1 MNTKV
6 LRAVFKRDFVS
17 YFANPTGYV
26 FICVFVLLSTIAAFW
41 PNEFFVTNLANL
53 DQLNK
58 MFPFIM
64 LVFIPAVTM
73 AIWAAERRQGT
84 DELLLTIPAADLDIV
99 VGKYLAG
106 VAIYSVA
113 LLFSLVCNTSVLAFL
128 GDPDTGLLV
137 GTYVGYWLVGLAMLA
152 AGMAASFLTSNLTV
166 AYVLGAVF
174 NVPLVFA
181 VKADVISGREM
192 AVAIKQWSIGE
203 QFRDFGRGIISLSGL
218 VFFGAIVAVALYVSM
233 VLIGRRHWI
242 RGRVGYLLMVAHY
255 LVRAI
260 ALAVIA
266 IAVIVFFNH
275 HDLRPDVTSERLS
288 SLSPDTVK
296 LLKNLQVER
305 PVQIE
310 AFVSPRVPEAY
321 VQTRADLL
329 SMLRE
334 LHRRGGEKVE
344 VRVNDTEQY
353 SEQAARA
360 EERYDITPREVTT
373 EDRGSFSQEPLFM
386 GVAFTCGLEKVILP
400 FIDRGIPVEYELVR
414 SIATVTQQKR
424 KKVGILDTDAHLY
437 GQFNMQTMS
446 SSSNWPIVDELEKQ
460 YDVERIDASSPIS
473 DEYDVLLAVQPS
485 SLGPEQMDHFVA
497 AVRSGIPTAIFED
510 PFPFFAGQVPGTTA
524 PRRPPGG
531 MNPMMGRQPPMEK
544 GNRVALWDLLQVDF
558 AESQVVWQDYN
569 PYRRYSDW
577 PKEFVFVDKGSGAEE
592 PFGES
597 EAATSGLQHMLFPFP
612 GSIRNLNVSNLK
624 FTPLVRTGD
633 DTGSVDSEEI
643 IQFSFLGRGDINPN
657 RRQVPT
663 AVPYVLAARIQ
674 GKVDTD
680 KSSEGA
686 GAAGEDADDGDGDDA
701 DDAADDPDDASAEG
715 SDDAS
720 AEGSDDS
727 KKVEEPAGDEEPAKP
742 KRSGIDVIL
751 VADIDM
757 LTWQFFRLRE
767 VGEVPD
773 AGVRFDFDNVTF
785 VLNVLDT
792 LAGDDRFLEI
802 RKRRPKHRTLT
813 RIEERTEN
821 ARKQRWQQIEDL
833 RDKYEKVEE
842 EEEQKLKDRVAKME
856 ERMKKEGGL
865 SIIEIMNRV
874 GMAQRDGERR
884 KQIKLEQLKQE
895 TDREINRIETELTLE
910 IRRLERW
917 YKMWAVL
924 LPPIPPLLLAIG
936 VFLTRRI
943 REREGVVRSRLRS

>member
-73 AIWAAERRQGT
+73 AIWAGERRQGT
-84 DELLLTIPAADLDIV
+84 DELLLTVPAGDLDIV

-113 LLFSLVCNTSVLAFL
+113 LLFSLVCNYSVLAFL

-152 AGMAASFLTSNLTV
+152 AGMVASFLTSNLTV

-181 VKADVISGREM
+181 VKADVISSREM
-192 AVAIKQWSIGE
+192 AMAIKQWSIGE
-203 QFRDFGRGIISLSGL
+203 QFRDLGRGIISLSGL
-218 VFFGAIVAVALYVSM
+218 VYFGAIVAVALYASM

-242 RGRVGYLLMVAHY
+242 RGRVGYLLMGAHY
-255 LVRAI
+255 LVRGLS
-260 ALAVIA
+260 LAVIA
-266 IAVIVFFNH
+266 IAVIVLFNH

-310 AFVSPRVPEAY
+310 AFVSPTVPEAY

-344 VRVNDTEQY
+344 VRVNDTEQF

-360 EERYDITPREVTT
+360 EQRYDITPREVTT

-424 KKVGILDTDAHLY
+424 KKVGIVDTDAQLY

-446 SSSNWPIVDELEKQ
+446 STSNWPVVDELEKQ

-485 SLGPEQMDHFVA
+485 SLGPEQMDNFAA

-510 PFPFFAGQVPGTTA
+510 PFPFFAGQVPGTNA

-531 MNPMMGRQPPMEK
+531 MNPMMGGQPPVEK
-544 GNRVALWDLLQVDF
+544 GNRAALWDLLKVDF
-558 AESQVVWQDYN
+558 GETQVVWQDYN

-597 EAATSGLQHMLFPFP
+597 EPATSGLQHMLFPFP

-633 DTGSVDSEEI
+633 DTGTVNSDEI
-643 IQFSFLGRGDINPN
+643 IEMSFLGRGGMNPN

-663 AVPYVLAARIQ
+663 AVPYVLAAHIQ
-674 GKVDTD
+674 GKVEPDEPS
-680 KSSEGA
+680 KRA
-686 GAAGEDADDGDGDDA
+686 GAAEEDADDGDGDEGDGDEG
-701 DDAADDPDDASAEG
+701 DDAAG
-715 SDDAS
+715 S
-720 AEGSDDS
+720 SDDS
-727 KKVEEPAGDEEPAKP
+727 DKAEEAAPDEEAAKP
-742 KRSGIDVIL
+742 KHSGINVVL

-757 LTWQFFRLRE
+757 LNWQFFRLRE
-767 VGEVPD
+767 AGEVPD

-813 RIEERTEN
+813 RIEKSTEN

-895 TDREINRIETELTLE
+895 TDREINRIETDLSLE

-936 VFLTRRI
+936 VFVTRRI

>member
-64 LVFIPAVTM
+64 LVFVPAVTM

-84 DELLLTIPAADLDIV
+84 DELLLTIPATDLDIV

-113 LLFSLVCNTSVLAFL
+113 LLFSLICNTSVLAFL

-166 AYVLGAVF
+166 AYVLGAIF

-181 VKADVISGREM
+181 VKADVISSRD
-192 AVAIKQWSIGE
+192 VATVIKQWSIGE
-203 QFRDFGRGIISLSGL
+203 QFRDFGRGILSLSGL

-242 RGRVGYLLMVAHY
+242 RGSVGYLLMVGHY
-255 LVRAI
+255 LVRALS
-260 ALAVIA
+260 LAVIA
-266 IAVIVFFNH
+266 IAVILFFNH

-296 LLKNLQVER
+296 LLKNLQIER

-344 VRVNDTEQY
+344 VRLNDTEQY

-360 EERYDITPREVTT
+360 EQRYNITPREVTT

-424 KKVGILDTDAHLY
+424 KKVGILDTDAQLY

-446 SSSNWPIVDELEKQ
+446 SSSNWPIVDELDKQ
-460 YDVERIDASSPIS
+460 YDVERVDASSPIA
-473 DEYDVLLAVQPS
+473 DEFDVLLAVQPS

-497 AVRSGIPTAIFED
+497 AVQSGIPTAIFED
-510 PFPFFAGQVPGTTA
+510 PFPFFAGQVPGTSA

-531 MNPMMGRQPPMEK
+531 MNPMMMGGQPPMEK
-544 GNRVALWDLLQVDF
+544 GNRAALWGLLKIDF
-558 AESQVVWQDYN
+558 AENQVVWQDYN

-592 PFGES
+592 PFG
-597 EAATSGLQHMLFPFP
+597 AAEPASAGLQHMLFPFP
-612 GSIRNLNVSNLK
+612 GSIRNLNVSQLK

-633 DTGSVDSEEI
+633 DTGSVATDDI
-643 IQFSFLGRGDINPN
+643 MQFSPFGGGGINSN

-674 GKVDTD
+674 GKAEPG
-680 KSSEGA
+680 KSPRGA
-686 GAAGEDADDGDGDDA
+686 GPAGEDADDGDGEDA
-701 DDAADDPDDASAEG
+701 DQPADASAEG
-715 SDDAS
+715 SDDA
-720 AEGSDDS
+720 AKPEEGEA
-727 KKVEEPAGDEEPAKP
+727 KENEEEEPAKP

-757 LTWQFFRLRE
+757 LNWQFFRLRE

-792 LAGDDRFLEI
+792 LAGDDRFLQI

-813 RIEERTEN
+813 RIEESTEG
-821 ARKQRWQQIEDL
+821 ARKQRWKEIEDL

-842 EEEQKLKDRVAKME
+842 EEEQNLKDRIAKME

-895 TDREINRIETELTLE
+895 TDQKINRIETDLTLE

-924 LPPIPPLLLAIG
+924 LPPIPPLVLAIG

>member
-73 AIWAAERRQGT
+73 AIWAGERRQGT
-84 DELLLTIPAADLDIV
+84 DELLLTVPAGDLDIV

-113 LLFSLVCNTSVLAFL
+113 LLFSLVCNYSVLAFL

-152 AGMAASFLTSNLTV
+152 AGMVASFLTSNLTV

-181 VKADVISGREM
+181 VKADVISSREM
-192 AVAIKQWSIGE
+192 AMAIKQWSIGE
-203 QFRDFGRGIISLSGL
+203 QFRDLGRGIISLSGL
-218 VFFGAIVAVALYVSM
+218 VYFGAIVAVALYVSM

-242 RGRVGYLLMVAHY
+242 RGRVGYLLMGAHY
-255 LVRAI
+255 LVRG
-260 ALAVIA
+260 LSLVVIA

-310 AFVSPRVPEAY
+310 AFVSPTVPEAY

-344 VRVNDTEQY
+344 VRVNDTEQF

-360 EERYDITPREVTT
+360 EQRYDITPREVTT

-424 KKVGILDTDAHLY
+424 KKVGILDTDAQLY

-446 SSSNWPIVDELEKQ
+446 STSNWPVVDELEKQ
-460 YDVERIDASSPIS
+460 YDVERIDATSPIS

-485 SLGPEQMDHFVA
+485 SLGPEQMDNFVA
-497 AVRSGIPTAIFED
+497 AVHSGIPTAIFED

-531 MNPMMGRQPPMEK
+531 MNPMMMGGQPPVEK
-544 GNRVALWDLLQVDF
+544 GNRAALWDLLKVDF
-558 AESQVVWQDYN
+558 GEAQVVWQDYN

-592 PFGES
+592 PFGAS

-633 DTGSVDSEEI
+633 DTGSVSSDEI
-643 IQFSFLGRGDINPN
+643 IQLSFLGRGGINPN

-674 GKVDTD
+674 GKVEPDG
-680 KSSEGA
+680 SSQAA
-686 GAAGEDADDGDGDDA
+686 GAAEEDADDGDGDDA
-701 DDAADDPDDASAEG
+701 AG
-715 SDDAS
+715 S
-720 AEGSDDS
+720 SDDS
-727 KKVEEPAGDEEPAKP
+727 DQAEEAAPDEEAAKP
-742 KRSGIDVIL
+742 KRSGIDVVL

-757 LTWQFFRLRE
+757 LNWQFFRLRE
-767 VGEVPD
+767 AGEVPD

-813 RIEERTEN
+813 RIEKSTEN

-842 EEEQKLKDRVAKME
+842 EEEQKLKDRIAKME

-884 KQIKLEQLKQE
+884 KQIKLEQFKQE
-895 TDREINRIETELTLE
+895 TDREINRIETELSLE